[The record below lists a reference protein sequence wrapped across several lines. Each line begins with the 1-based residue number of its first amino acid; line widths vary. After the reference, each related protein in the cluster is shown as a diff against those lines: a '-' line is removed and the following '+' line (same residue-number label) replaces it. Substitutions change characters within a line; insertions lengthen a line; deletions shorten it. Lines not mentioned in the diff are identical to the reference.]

1 MTDAGDSARPS
12 GAPAGVGS
20 ASGAFSVGGR
30 TNGALAN
37 SRSRS
42 GPGPKPEWLKKRLP
56 EASSLR
62 SMEALL
68 RQRGL
73 HTVCE
78 SALCP
83 NLGECFGK
91 GTATFLIMGDI
102 CTRNCGFCGVTSSL
116 PGPLDPGEPTRV
128 ADAVAHL
135 ELRHVVVTSVTR
147 DDLPDG
153 GAGHYVATIRAI
165 RAAVPTA
172 TIEVLVPDFGGVSE
186 DVARVLSE
194 APDVFNHNLETV
206 PRLYPEVRPQAVYA
220 RSLAVLTQ
228 AAEEGTS
235 IVKTG
240 LMVGLGEA
248 ADEVREV
255 LTDAR
260 AAGVEMVTI
269 GQYLRP
275 SSCHL
280 PVVEYVHPD
289 TFAEYQEFGEGLQ
302 LQMHSAPFVRSSFH
316 AGESFAEAKRRVV
329 GGPQD

>member
-1 MTDAGDSARPS
+1 MTGARGCRAS
-12 GAPAGVGS
+12 NGAPSDG
-20 ASGAFSVGGR
+20 GAATETPS
-30 TNGALAN
+30 NDI
-37 SRSRS
+37 SRP

-102 CTRNCGFCGVTSSL
+102 CTRDCGFCGVTSSA
-116 PGPLDPGEPTRV
+116 PGPLDPDEPGKV
-128 ADAVAHL
+128 AEAVARL
-135 ELRHVVVTSVTR
+135 GLRHVVVTSVTR

-165 RAAVPTA
+165 REAVPAA
-172 TIEVLVPDFGGVSE
+172 TIEVLVPDFGGVDE
-186 DVARVLSE
+186 HVARVLAE
-194 APDVFNHNLETV
+194 MPDVFNHNLETV
-206 PRLYPEVRPQAVYA
+206 PRLYPQVRPQALYE
-220 RSLAVLTQ
+220 RSLAVLKQ
-228 AAEEGTS
+228 ATEEGTS

-240 LMVGLGEA
+240 LMVGLGETA
-248 ADEVREV
+248 EEVRQV
-255 LTDAR
+255 LIDAC
-260 AAGVEMVTI
+260 AAGADMVTI

-289 TFAEYQEFGEGLQ
+289 TFAEYREFGESLELQ
-302 LQMHSAPFVRSSFH
+302 VHSAPFVRSSFH
-316 AGESFAEAKRRVV
+316 AGENFAEAKRRVASA
-329 GGPQD
+329 PPD

>member
-1 MTDAGDSARPS
+1 MTEARNCAPS
-12 GAPAGVGS
+12 GGEPAED
-20 ASGAFSVGGR
+20 GR
-30 TNGALAN
+30 TNGASAN
-37 SRSRS
+37 RRSRP

-62 SMEALL
+62 NMEALL

-102 CTRNCGFCGVTSSL
+102 CTRNCGFCGVTSSV
-116 PGPLDPGEPTRV
+116 PGPLDPDEPGQV
-128 ADAVAHL
+128 ADAVARL
-135 ELRHVVVTSVTR
+135 GLRHVVVTSVTR

-165 RAAVPTA
+165 RLALPAA
-172 TIEVLVPDFGGVSE
+172 TIEVLVPDLGGVAE
-186 DVARVLSE
+186 HVAQVLAE

-206 PRLYPEVRPQAVYA
+206 PRLYPQVRPQAVYD
-220 RSLAVLTQ
+220 RSLAVLRQ

-240 LMVGLGEA
+240 VMVGLGEVA
-248 ADEVREV
+248 EEVRQV
-255 LTDAR
+255 LADVR
-260 AAGVEMVTI
+260 AAGVSVVTI

-275 SSCHL
+275 SSGHL

-289 TFAEYQEFGEGLQ
+289 TFAEYREFGESLELQ
-302 LQMHSAPFVRSSFH
+302 VHSAPFVRSSFH
-316 AGESFAEAKRRVV
+316 AGESFAEAKRRVASE
-329 GGPQD
+329 PHH